1 MKRLLF
7 LLLFIF
13 SIFLPVLS
21 AESPTTKVSD
31 TVQTGFIYPVGM
43 NIIYPKLD
51 YYKFGDIV
59 ELNFHLF
66 DYNNTP
72 LTNVSTECVIDVYN
86 RTGEHILVQEP
97 LNTQNSGL
105 DFYIRLDKSNITEPG
120 FYYYDLFC
128 LHASGNYSQEG
139 CFGNATNCS
148 DMSVEDCENQ
158 QYCHL
163 DTPCLGTV
171 TNCTELDEKVLSY
184 AMIPLCRDVGCLQDG
199 DRCYGTVNCSIY
211 TNISACQTSGI
222 SCMWYD
228 GVCIPNGG
236 IANCSFYS
244 NVLNEGNCTHINGCS
259 WNATASDCYG
269 TTNYTCSDLPD
280 TCSYNLSECFL
291 GNYSCIDYVLLNC
304 SDFLFEQYCI
314 EQDGCFWSDGSQNN
328 TFYRQFLSSGFK
340 VTRTGED
347 NTPSTRQETSII
359 LSCLLIAAF
368 YIGIGLISKK
378 LIPKFFSFGMAGI
391 QALIIAFTVYSVEL
405 GSTVVRLLEIN
416 FWAYLITFF
425 GIGMFTLYLAV
436 QDMINPPKENE
447 KSKKWE

>member
-1 MKRLLF
+1 
-7 LLLFIF
+7 
-13 SIFLPVLS
+13 
-21 AESPTTKVSD
+21 
-31 TVQTGFIYPVGM
+31 
-43 NIIYPKLD
+43 
-51 YYKFGDIV
+51 
-59 ELNFHLF
+59 
-66 DYNNTP
+66 
-72 LTNVSTECVIDVYN
+72 
-86 RTGEHILVQEP
+86 
-97 LNTQNSGL
+97 
-105 DFYIRLDKSNITEPG
+105 
-120 FYYYDLFC
+120 
-128 LHASGNYSQEG
+128 
-139 CFGNATNCS
+139 
-148 DMSVEDCENQ
+148 
-158 QYCHL
+158 
-163 DTPCLGTV
+163 
-171 TNCTELDEKVLSY
+171 
-184 AMIPLCRDVGCLQDG
+184 
-199 DRCYGTVNCSIY
+199 
-211 TNISACQTSGI
+211 
-222 SCMWYD
+222 MWYD

-347 NTPSTRQETSII
+347 NTPSTRQETRII